1 MLVAKALSVCSW
13 LTSVVVSVHYGT
25 TGAARDTGH
34 NEGTW
39 ARNYAQP
46 SSFTLNSTL
55 GGLFWYKPR
64 EPHWYLPPHHSALT
78 SLLRASLLNWQVLYL
93 AQLFSRDASRVRSAA
108 AVCGHFTASNAL
120 HVVFT
125 ALFVKS
131 LFRWAEGILLL
142 NFVNL
147 TVMQCRHKGLPIQVH
162 LPATSFP
169 LSWTFFALCWNG
181 FMMVPNQSEVAARV
195 AGSIIVWAI
204 LGYGLFSLL
213 AQKVRNRCQ
222 YDSGRWTNGSHQDYA
237 LCLCLSFLSVAV
249 GVGQLERL
257 ASVPELIS
265 PFIIGTMLLFAPIA
279 WLRCS
284 RVSPCAKESEP
295 RVDEESDAA
304 LEKGPVV

>member
-1 MLVAKALSVCSW
+1 MGRCRVCNPFRRREKYSPGSMLVAKALSVCSW

-25 TGAARDTGH
+25 TGAAHDTGH

-55 GGLFWYKPR
+55 GGLFW
-64 EPHWYLPPHHSALT
+64 
-78 SLLRASLLNWQVLYL
+78 ASLLNWQVLYL
-93 AQLFSRDASRVRSAA
+93 AQLFSRDASRVHSAA

-162 LPATSFP
+162 LPAISFP
-169 LSWTFFALCWNG
+169 LSWTFFALYWNG

-213 AQKVRNRCQ
+213 AQK
-222 YDSGRWTNGSHQDYA
+222 DYA
-237 LCLCLSFLSVAV
+237 LCFCLSFLSVAV